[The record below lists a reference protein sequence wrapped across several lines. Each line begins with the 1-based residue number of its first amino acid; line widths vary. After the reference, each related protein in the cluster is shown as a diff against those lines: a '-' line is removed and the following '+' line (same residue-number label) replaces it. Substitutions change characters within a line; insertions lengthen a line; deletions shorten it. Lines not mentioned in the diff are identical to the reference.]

1 MNFDGNIPGSR
12 RYTRSVVEYCT
23 CGAKTVEGARFCHKC
38 GRPLYDEP
46 IVADEPVVEA
56 PPPPASAQSA
66 PAKETEI
73 SFRNRI
79 AVNVGLA
86 VAGLAIVAN
95 QLLALFGSLVLQ
107 LISLVG
113 LSLLSGLFAV
123 WLYKQRTGQ
132 SVSVKSGARLGWITG
147 VFSFVIVTVLTTITI
162 AMMGPDTLAKAY
174 RDPRLAPSMPKAELD
189 AFLSDPAA
197 MATMFIFGMA
207 AAFAMYTI
215 AASIGGALGAK
226 MLDKDSAA

>member
-1 MNFDGNIPGSR
+1 MVD
-12 RYTRSVVEYCT
+12 YCT

-46 IVADEPVVEA
+46 VVVDEPAAEVPLA
-56 PPPPASAQSA
+56 PPVVQPA
-66 PAKETEI
+66 PVKNTEI

-95 QLLALFGSLVLQ
+95 QLLTLFGSLLLQ

-132 SVSVKSGARLGWITG
+132 VISVKSGARLGWITG

-162 AMMGPDTLAKAY
+162 AMMGPDTLSKAY
-174 RDPRLAPSMPKAELD
+174 RDPRVAPAMPKAELE
-189 AFLSDPAA
+189 AFLSDPTA
-197 MATMFIFGMA
+197 MVTMFVFGLA

-226 MLDKDSAA
+226 MLDKDGAA

>member
-1 MNFDGNIPGSR
+1 MNFDGNIPFPQ
-12 RYTRSVVEYCT
+12 RYTGSVVEYCT

-46 IVADEPVVEA
+46 VIVEEPA
-56 PPPPASAQSA
+56 PVIPAPAAAPTPPAN
-66 PAKETEI
+66 TEI

-95 QLLALFGSLVLQ
+95 QFLAFFGSLPLQ
-107 LISLVG
+107 LIALIG
-113 LSLLSGLFAV
+113 LSMLSGLFAV
-123 WLYKQRTGQ
+123 WLYRHRTGQ
-132 SVSVKSGARLGWITG
+132 TISVKSGARLGWITG
-147 VFSFVIVTVLTTITI
+147 VFSFVIVTVMTTITI
-162 AMMGPDTLAKAY
+162 AMVGPEMLTKAY
-174 RDPRLAPSMPKAELD
+174 RDARVAPSMPKAELE
-189 AFLSDPAA
+189 AFLSDPTA
-197 MATMFIFGMA
+197 MATMFIFGLA

-226 MLDKDSAA
+226 MLNKDGTA